1 LAFIQTF
8 IQLLFQTTFIPK
20 VIGKSLGPW
29 AIPKSGLHEAMSSAG
44 PYSGKAHGQGLYCV

>member
-8 IQLLFQTTFIPK
+8 IHLLFQTTFIL

-29 AIPKSGLHEAMSSAG
+29 AIPKSGLHKAMSSAG
-44 PYSGKAHGQGLYCV
+44 PYSDKAHCQGLYCV